1 MGYLD
6 NAGLSRFYE
15 GIKSRYFLKANVAN
29 DLTTTE
35 AGKALDAR
43 QGKALD
49 ASVKAAIARAEQS
62 SSPYAHSRTG
72 TVHELTG
79 TGKLGHTVMTAD
91 YEDGDTF
98 AVNGEAVT
106 VVGEVDELVEGSAMI
121 FSLEED
127 GLYIYAISNPFAV
140 PDGETAL
147 PLGSVKIWIECTG
160 LRYAQV
166 GSPSLTAVL
175 ADESLL
181 GALFSSINAMNYL
194 VRSTELQAAVYNN
207 QTAINA
213 LDASIPFVS
222 AVMTDNDQPEG
233 YSVYDPSGTTAAD
246 MYQIT
251 NEMSTAWY
259 GHGYDAKG
267 KSFSVVLKLP
277 QAVWPYRI
285 TMKGNGY
292 RVANNAFT
300 GNTPLQYTIYGSGNG
315 ESWTKLTDDTVVDL
329 ALTPQSQRMN
339 YYKVTVTGSTSGQAT
354 IGHLQGLR
362 VWGK

>member
-106 VVGEVDELVEGSAMI
+106 VVGEADELVEGSAMI

-140 PDGETAL
+140 PDGATAL
-147 PLGSVKIWIECTG
+147 PVDDVKTWIECTG

-181 GALFSSINAMNYL
+181 GTLFASINAMEYFK
-194 VRSTELQAAVYNN
+194 RSLGLQTEMYQSVVAKA
-207 QTAINA
+207 A
-213 LDASIPFVS
+213 LDASAPFIS
-222 AVMTDNDQPEG
+222 AEMTSATSPEG
-233 YSVYDPSGTTAAD
+233 YSVTTSAFGGGNGQPWNCTTAD
-246 MYQIT
+246 KIYQPF
-251 NEMSTAWY
+251 NVHAGRWVALS
-259 GHGYDAKG
+259 
-267 KSFSVVLKLP
+267 LP

-285 TMKGNGY
+285 TLNNQGINMTADG
-292 RVANNAFT
+292 NAF
-300 GNTPLQYTIYGSGNG
+300 GSFPTLGFYIQASKDG
-315 ESWTKLTDDTVVDL
+315 KTWVDL
-329 ALTPQSQRMN
+329 VEVLNTHTEKVYYPNPQSQKYQHYRILLTTTTHRAN
-339 YYKVTVTGSTSGQAT
+339 LSNFRIY
-354 IGHLQGLR
+354 
-362 VWGK
+362 GK

>member
-121 FSLEED
+121 FSLEAD

-160 LRYAQV
+160 LRYVQV

-181 GALFSSINAMNYL
+181 GALFSSVNAMNYL

-213 LDASIPFVS
+213 LDASNPFVS
-222 AVMTDNDQPEG
+222 AEMTGNGKPEG
-233 YSVYDPSGTTAAD
+233 YSMYNPNDTTPAELYK
-246 MYQIT
+246 MT
-251 NEMSTAWY
+251 REMSNAGYRY
-259 GHGYDAKG
+259 GYQVG
-267 KSFSVVLKLP
+267 SVSYSAVLKLP

-285 TMKGNGY
+285 TMKISGFK
-292 RVANNAFT
+292 VENNAYT
-300 GNTPLQYTIYGSGNG
+300 GWTTIKYTIYGSGDG
-315 ESWTKLTDDTVVDL
+315 ESWTELVDYTV
-329 ALTPQSQRMN
+329 AEHPIPPQTQRMN
-339 YYKVTVTGSTSGQAT
+339 YYKVVVHGSVSGQAT
-354 IGHLQGLR
+354 ITHTQGLR
-362 VWGK
+362 IWGK